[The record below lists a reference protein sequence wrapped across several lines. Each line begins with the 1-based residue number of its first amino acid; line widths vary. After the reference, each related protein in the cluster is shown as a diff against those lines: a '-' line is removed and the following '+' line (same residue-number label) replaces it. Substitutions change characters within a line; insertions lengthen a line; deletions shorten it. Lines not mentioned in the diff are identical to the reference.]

1 MTDDAKLTLSTRV
14 DRNGRI
20 VLPAAARRALGV
32 TTGDAVIVQIEDGTV
47 RLRTFAETAAAA
59 RAKLRTALGAD
70 APGDLAQEL
79 IALRRQ
85 GLWRE

>member
-1 MTDDAKLTLSTRV
+1 MTDENRLTLSTRV

-32 TTGDAVIVQIEDGTV
+32 TTGDALVVQIEDGTV
-47 RLRTFAETAAAA
+47 RLRTFADTAVAA
-59 RAKLRTALGAD
+59 RAKLRDALGA
-70 APGDLAQEL
+70 ASPGDLAQEL
-79 IALRRQ
+79 VALRRQ